1 MAKMTINDQ
10 VFNVL
15 VEGADDAPALI
26 LSNSLGTNLHM
37 WDRQIPALI
46 ERFKVVRYDSRGH
59 GDSTVAEGPYS
70 IAQLGAD
77 ALAIMD
83 ALGIARAHWLGLSKG
98 GMVGQWLLTNAPDR
112 IDRAILANTAA
123 HMPPADMWND
133 RIRTVRELGI
143 ESISPGVLDRW
154 FTPNFQSR
162 EPAVVKEIEAML
174 LSTSAEGYAAGCA
187 AIRDLD
193 MREALRG
200 VDKPVLVIVGN
211 HDPATPP
218 ERGKL
223 IADTIAGA
231 RLVSL
236 DAAHLS
242 NIEATEAFNQ
252 AIVDF
257 LTEMPASR
265 AQERRRRAQP
275 RARQSGAQSG
285 SVSAAAPKKRA
296 SGKPS
301 AQAATIAK
309 APASQKSTAK
319 ASRKPAAKTATKSR
333 RAGSRKAASAATK
346 AATAKTRRS
355 TPTAKSKARP
365 SAAKSTA
372 AKSKAGKSTAA
383 KSARAKSARAKSA
396 RAKSGPA
403 KSRKQAK
410 KATRKPA
417 RRR

>member
-1 MAKMTINDQ
+1 MAKMTINDE

-59 GDSTVAEGPYS
+59 GNSAVAEGPYS

-83 ALGIARAHWLGLSKG
+83 ALGIATTHWLGLSKG

-112 IDRAILANTAA
+112 IDRAVLASTAA

-133 RIRTVRELGI
+133 RIRTVRESGM
-143 ESISPGVLDRW
+143 ESITPAVLDRW
-154 FTPNFQSR
+154 FTRNFQSR
-162 EPAVVKEIEAML
+162 DPDAVKEIEAML
-174 LSTSAEGYAAGCA
+174 LSTDAEGYVASCA

-200 VDKPVLVIVGN
+200 VDKPVLVIVGK

-231 RLVSL
+231 RLISL

-242 NIEATEAFNQ
+242 NIEATEAFNE
-252 AIVDF
+252 AVVAF
-257 LTEMPASR
+257 LMEKPASR
-265 AQERRRRAQP
+265 SHDRRHPATP
-275 RARQSGAQSG
+275 RARQSGAKSG
-285 SVSAAAPKKRA
+285 SASADAPKKRA
-296 SGKPS
+296 SAKPP
-301 AQAATIAK
+301 AKAATIAK
-309 APASQKSTAK
+309 TPAAKKSTAK
-319 ASRKPAAKTATKSR
+319 ASRKSAAKAKSR
-333 RAGSRKAASAATK
+333 RAGARTAPATAPKSAA
-346 AATAKTRRS
+346 AKTRRS
-355 TPTAKSKARP
+355 ATTKSKAAQAKATPAKSTRTKG
-365 SAAKSTA
+365 SAKSTTAKSTA
-372 AKSKAGKSTAA
+372 T
-383 KSARAKSARAKSA
+383 KSARAKSA
-396 RAKSGPA
+396 RAKSGTA
-403 KSRKQAK
+403 KSPKQAK
-410 KATRKPA
+410 KGA
-417 RRR
+417 RRP